1 MLALRTASLAGM
13 EDESYSGSE
22 SNLDSEEEEEE
33 EEESEEDEEEE
44 EDDNTARDAAESD
57 GDSAGAG
64 EEKEAGGEGRPPK
77 DPAASVVPSRKRA
90 DRAAALG
97 TSRGTAIARKRQK
110 SSTHSGHMRRNIRKL
125 LRPEQLEADTLAAQ
139 LEELERRKRL
149 EQTAYKP
156 SQPDGSALEEVAR
169 ESEVICVSS
178 SEDDAPSHGDV
189 IELSSEDEA
198 VHVIGSESSGSSADE
213 AGADDAEAAAA
224 AASVAAL
231 GSHCNDARN
240 QPDVAGRV
248 LVNVNRPPDEPDIFM
263 APQLARVVKPHQ
275 IGGIRFLYDNLVES
289 QERYSTTSGFGC
301 ILAHS
306 MGLGK
311 TLQLISFI
319 DVLFRH
325 TDARTVLAIVP
336 VNTLQNWLAE
346 FNHWLPPAGHGG
358 TGQGG
363 TGQATGNPGDAT
375 EEAQLRTFPVHI
387 LNDDHKTTVARARV
401 IAEWSAGGG
410 VLLMGYEMFRLLSL
424 KKASLGSGRKKK
436 PKKEVGPVI
445 IDLDEEDRQQEL
457 LLDVEKALT
466 RPGADV
472 VICDEGHRIKNC
484 HASTAQALKAVRT
497 RRRVVLTGYPL
508 QNNLIEYWCMVD
520 FVRPNFLGTRQ
531 EFSNLFERPILNG
544 QCVDSTPQ
552 DMRLMRYRSHVLHS
566 LLEGFVQRRGHN
578 VLTATLPAKEE
589 HVLLVRL
596 SPIQRALY
604 RHFML
609 RFQEAGSSGWLGSN
623 PLKAY
628 CVCCKIWNHPDILFD
643 ALQKESIAADPD
655 LDLEVSDLPAGLTR
669 ERGATGSSSGRR
681 KVAKREV
688 ADLELPNGRC
698 GAATQSGP
706 ERGGQVVTYEWAK
719 DLMGSY
725 QTGVLEH
732 SAKMV
737 LLFHLVEESV
747 RHGDKI
753 LVFSQSLS
761 TLDIIEAFLSQRKI
775 PTVSGSASP
784 SAPSAPSDPS
794 ASSASSAS
802 SAPPAET
809 QVPPATSSPTGLVWS
824 KNVNYYRLDGS
835 TATSEREK
843 LINQFNNPLNSSV
856 WLFLLSTRAGCLGI
870 NLIGANRVVIFD
882 ASWNPCHDAQAVC
895 RVFRYGQVK
904 PCFVYRLVS
913 DFTLEKKIY
922 DRQISKQGMSNRVV
936 DDMNPVLN
944 FTRHEVENLLH
955 LVEEEDAA
963 PVDLPSIAQRHH
975 DPLLRNACLQHSR
988 LLTKALNA
996 RGPQEP
1002 PRGQRAAHAD
1012 DARAHAAPHGA
1023 RWVRPRPGRPQPRR
1037 AYNELPAARRRQRA
1051 EDRHDHRSLHPHQ
1064 RRQDLRRQVRTQT
1077 ARTHR
1082 PWRRGRANA
1091 ALFLTAVG
1099 RRRVCAGLDGRADA
1113 LWTRLPRAPGC
1124 PRAHPHSAAL
1134 ARRWRWRRRRA
1145 GLRGER
1151 AAGQAWGRRPGG
1163 APAQGRRAQHGA
1175 QRMRG
1180 EGEARRGGGGT
1191 DTQRPGSLPTRA
1203 LVGHVG
1209 APRAAGRGAARPAG
1223 TPAVCG
1229 AHALPLPA
1237 GVRRPPPL
1245 QRGGRILP
1253 AAIDEPRGGGRGIAR
1268 VLAAGRPAAR
1278 LALLVLDARADPA
1291 EGPRPPRARPPALAD
1306 AAGAVAAAGDGSV
1319 VPAWP
1324 RGRLPRAGT
1333 TAAPG
1338 GPPPGRGAG
1347 GGRADC
1353 HQLRRQRLT
1362 RPRRCGRNDGGGG
1375 RGVDGDVHPP
1385 TPARAHRAPVVGS
1398 GQWSCFLTTD
1408 L

>member
-1 MLALRTASLAGM
+1 SPDLV
-13 EDESYSGSE
+13 
-22 SNLDSEEEEEE
+22 
-33 EEESEEDEEEE
+33 
-44 EDDNTARDAAESD
+44 
-57 GDSAGAG
+57 
-64 EEKEAGGEGRPPK
+64 
-77 DPAASVVPSRKRA
+77 PAV
-90 DRAAALG
+90 
-97 TSRGTAIARKRQK
+97 
-110 SSTHSGHMRRNIRKL
+110 
-125 LRPEQLEADTLAAQ
+125 
-139 LEELERRKRL
+139 
-149 EQTAYKP
+149 
-156 SQPDGSALEEVAR
+156 
-169 ESEVICVSS
+169 
-178 SEDDAPSHGDV
+178 
-189 IELSSEDEA
+189 
-198 VHVIGSESSGSSADE
+198 
-213 AGADDAEAAAA
+213 
-224 AASVAAL
+224 
-231 GSHCNDARN
+231 
-240 QPDVAGRV
+240 RV
-248 LVNVNRPPDEPDIFM
+248 
-263 APQLARVVKPHQ
+263 Q

-346 FNHWLPPAGHGG
+346 FNHWLPPAGHRG

-375 EEAQLRTFPVHI
+375 EEAQPRTFAVHI

-628 CVCCKIWNHPDILFD
+628 CVCCKIWNHPDILFE

-669 ERGATGSSSGRR
+669 ERGASGGSSGRR

-706 ERGGQVVTYEWAK
+706 ERGGQVVTYEWAR

-775 PTVSGSASP
+775 PTVSA
-784 SAPSAPSDPS
+784 A
-794 ASSASSAS
+794 
-802 SAPPAET
+802 
-809 QVPPATSSPTGLVWS
+809 SSPTGLVWS
-824 KNVNYYRLDGS
+824 KNVNYFRLDGS

-856 WLFLLSTRAGCLGI
+856 WLFLLSTRACRAGCLGI

-895 RVFRYGQVK
+895 RIFRYGQVK

-922 DRQISKQGMSNRVV
+922 DRQISKQGMS
-936 DDMNPVLN
+936 
-944 FTRHEVENLLH
+944 
-955 LVEEEDAA
+955 
-963 PVDLPSIAQRHH
+963 S
-975 DPLLRNACLQHSR
+975 
-988 LLTKALNA
+988 K
-996 RGPQEP
+996 
-1002 PRGQRAAHAD
+1002 
-1012 DARAHAAPHGA
+1012 
-1023 RWVRPRPGRPQPRR
+1023 
-1037 AYNELPAARRRQRA
+1037 
-1051 EDRHDHRSLHPHQ
+1051 
-1064 RRQDLRRQVRTQT
+1064 
-1077 ARTHR
+1077 
-1082 PWRRGRANA
+1082 
-1091 ALFLTAVG
+1091 
-1099 RRRVCAGLDGRADA
+1099 
-1113 LWTRLPRAPGC
+1113 
-1124 PRAHPHSAAL
+1124 
-1134 ARRWRWRRRRA
+1134 
-1145 GLRGER
+1145 
-1151 AAGQAWGRRPGG
+1151 
-1163 APAQGRRAQHGA
+1163 
-1175 QRMRG
+1175 
-1180 EGEARRGGGGT
+1180 
-1191 DTQRPGSLPTRA
+1191 
-1203 LVGHVG
+1203 
-1209 APRAAGRGAARPAG
+1209 
-1223 TPAVCG
+1223 
-1229 AHALPLPA
+1229 
-1237 GVRRPPPL
+1237 
-1245 QRGGRILP
+1245 
-1253 AAIDEPRGGGRGIAR
+1253 
-1268 VLAAGRPAAR
+1268 
-1278 LALLVLDARADPA
+1278 
-1291 EGPRPPRARPPALAD
+1291 
-1306 AAGAVAAAGDGSV
+1306 
-1319 VPAWP
+1319 
-1324 RGRLPRAGT
+1324 
-1333 TAAPG
+1333 
-1338 GPPPGRGAG
+1338 
-1347 GGRADC
+1347 
-1353 HQLRRQRLT
+1353 
-1362 RPRRCGRNDGGGG
+1362 
-1375 RGVDGDVHPP
+1375 
-1385 TPARAHRAPVVGS
+1385 
-1398 GQWSCFLTTD
+1398 
-1408 L
+1408 